1 MSRRALCPRRLGA
14 GVCLPRG
21 QTQNVTPLLG
31 VLTLLL
37 KADVHRQRSPAWG
50 ARARGS
56 YEHLTPD
63 ARRRRCWRGERL
75 RSAAAGS
82 QRAQTST
89 GPRPGVGT
97 PALYYV
103 LFANSIFIGG
113 GVKVA
118 FALAAG
124 AGRRG
129 HLSPLVLSGGRA
141 HVSCCPRPAG
151 GLLELTA
158 CRPQVLTCL
167 LTEQRLV
174 FFSSNWA
181 LLTLVAEC
189 FLAYL
194 HPLQWQH
201 TLVPILSEQMLDF
214 VMAPTSFL
222 MGCHLAH
229 FDDVS
234 KVRDPPPGRAPGP
247 REPVVRADGGKLL

>member
-1 MSRRALCPRRLGA
+1 M
-14 GVCLPRG
+14 
-21 QTQNVTPLLG
+21 
-31 VLTLLL
+31 
-37 KADVHRQRSPAWG
+37 
-50 ARARGS
+50 
-56 YEHLTPD
+56 
-63 ARRRRCWRGERL
+63 
-75 RSAAAGS
+75 
-82 QRAQTST
+82 
-89 GPRPGVGT
+89 
-97 PALYYV
+97 
-103 LFANSIFIGG
+103 
-113 GVKVA
+113 A

-141 HVSCCPRPAG
+141 RVSGCPRPAG

-247 REPVVRADGGKLL
+247 REPVMRADGGEAALKMSKVRAGHTGPRGRTPGTSR